1 MPKSAVSNIALP
13 AYDHREELRRLPGL
27 GIEGLEVAPSRVWRD
42 TWHGLKPA
50 DVGRYRRQVET
61 AGLRIIGL
69 HSLFWDQPKL
79 GLFRG
84 PDVGARTLDFLTHLS
99 ALCRDLGG
107 RTLIY
112 GSGPAR
118 RRGALSLESA
128 NAETIDFF
136 GQLCL
141 RIEGHATCYCFE
153 PLAPEEAD
161 FINSAFDSLA
171 IVETVNHPALRMQLD
186 AKALVANDEV
196 APATFRAAA
205 PFLVHF
211 HANEPGLVALGDS
224 GRMDHALL
232 GRLLREIGYEGYVSI
247 EQRLLNES
255 DPVCDVARSAAVL
268 REHYGGPEGR
278 PG

>member
-1 MPKSAVSNIALP
+1 MPKLAVSNIALT
-13 AYDHREELRRLPGL
+13 AFDHQAELGRLSGL
-27 GIEGLEVAPSRVWRD
+27 GLAGLEVAPSRIWHD
-42 TWHGLKPA
+42 TWHGLKPRQVEA
-50 DVGRYRRQVET
+50 YRRQVED
-61 AGLRIIGL
+61 AGLRVVGL
-69 HSLFWDQPKL
+69 HSLFWDRPGL

-84 PDVGARTLDFLTHLS
+84 ADVRATTLDFLVHLS
-99 ALCRDLGG
+99 RVCADLGG

-112 GSGPAR
+112 GSASAR
-118 RRGALSLESA
+118 RRGGLPLADA
-128 NAETIDFF
+128 NAEAIDFF
-136 GQLCL
+136 AALARRTGAD
-141 RIEGHATCYCFE
+141 ETCFCFE
-153 PLAPEEAD
+153 PLGPDEAD
-161 FINSAFDSLA
+161 FINSAFDALA
-171 IVETVNHPALRMQLD
+171 IVEAVDSPSLRMQLD

-278 PG
+278 SG